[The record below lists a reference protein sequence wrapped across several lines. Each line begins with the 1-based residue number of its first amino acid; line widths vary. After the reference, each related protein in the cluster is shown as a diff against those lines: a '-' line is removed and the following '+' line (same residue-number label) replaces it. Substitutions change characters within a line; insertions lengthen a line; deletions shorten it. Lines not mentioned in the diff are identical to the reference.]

1 MKPKFTKLS
10 QFYERWLNKR
20 LPMASEI
27 QLTQKRIF
35 IFPNKVGFLFLV
47 LLTLLLVT
55 GINYQNN
62 LILSIGFIMISLFVT
77 TIISTY
83 QNISSLII
91 KAGACE
97 PCYVGETVQLPLTL
111 TNPNKASK
119 VGIFVGLN
127 QVDSKLVS
135 VIDKQQTIKL
145 TFLAKER
152 GRLHV
157 PRIKL
162 FSVYPLGLLTCWS
175 WLRLDFNGVVYPAP
189 VDLPFRSSSGE
200 GLDDNTQTTQSG
212 MDEFDG
218 LRMYQKGDSLK
229 RVAWKQYA
237 KTQQLMTKQY
247 FDFQGDERCIDW
259 QTLYGFEIEYRLQ
272 VLCGWVLAAHKQQ
285 SEYSLRLPNIEV
297 PLDSG
302 EKHLHR
308 CLTELALFEYGGK
321 RNVNE

>member
-1 MKPKFTKLS
+1 MVVRFKKLN

-20 LPMASEI
+20 LPLSSEI

-47 LLTLLLVT
+47 LLSLLLVT

-62 LILSIGFIMISLFVT
+62 LILSIGFIMISLFIT

-83 QNISSLII
+83 QNISSLIV
-91 KAGACE
+91 KAGACA
-97 PCYVGETVQLPLTL
+97 PCFAGETVTLPLTF

-119 VGIFVGLN
+119 IGVFVGFN
-127 QVDSKLVS
+127 ESESKIVP
-135 VIDKQQTIKL
+135 VIHDQQTFKL
-145 TFLAKER
+145 NLLAKTR
-152 GRLHV
+152 GHLVV

-175 WLRLDFNGVVYPAP
+175 WLRLDFNGVVYPSP
-189 VDLPFRSSSGE
+189 VDLPFRSSTGE
-200 GLDDNTQTTQSG
+200 GLDDQTETTQSG

-247 FDFQGDERCIDW
+247 LDYQGDERCLDW
-259 QTLYGFEIEYRLQ
+259 QTLYGFETEYRLQ

-285 SEYSLRLPNIEV
+285 GEYSLRLPGIDV
-297 PLDSG
+297 PLGSG
-302 EKHLHR
+302 EKHLQR
-308 CLTELALFEYGGK
+308 CLTELALFQSARSANGH
-321 RNVNE
+321 

>member
-1 MKPKFTKLS
+1 MKLKFTKLS

-20 LPMASEI
+20 LPLASEI

-47 LLTLLLVT
+47 LLSLLLVT

-62 LILSIGFIMISLFVT
+62 LILSIGFIMISLFIT

-83 QNISSLII
+83 QNVSSLII

-97 PCYVGETVQLPLTL
+97 PCFAGETVALPLMF

-119 VGIFVGLN
+119 VGIFVGFN
-127 QVDSKLVS
+127 EPESKLAP
-135 VIDKQQTIKL
+135 VINDQQTIKL

-152 GRLHV
+152 GQLRV

-189 VDLPFRSSSGE
+189 IDLPFRSSSGD
-200 GLDDNTQTTQSG
+200 GIDDKAETTQSG

-247 FDFQGDERCIDW
+247 LDFQGDERCIDW
-259 QTLYGFEIEYRLQ
+259 QTLSGFEIEYRLQ

-285 SEYSLRLPNIEV
+285 SEYSLKLPNIDV
-297 PLDSG
+297 PLGSG
-302 EKHLHR
+302 EKHLQR

-321 RNVNE
+321 RNGH